1 MSRKTK
7 ENGARSKEVKKIAHV
22 CTVQK
27 FKIYKISLFSNK
39 LNTIFLILQEQ
50 ASIGCHLP
58 ICTVSQTKLEV
69 GISLL
74 HRRLRKNE
82 VERGRVLVK
91 ALRYFNSTGFI
102 L

>member
-1 MSRKTK
+1 M
-7 ENGARSKEVKKIAHV
+7 EQGGKKIAHV
-22 CTVQK
+22 CTVQIEITK
-27 FKIYKISLFSNK
+27 FAL
-39 LNTIFLILQEQ
+39 LLILQEQ

-69 GISLL
+69 GISLF
-74 HRRLRKNE
+74 HIRLRKNE
-82 VERGRVLVK
+82 VERERLLIK

>member
-1 MSRKTK
+1 MK

-22 CTVQK
+22 CTVQI
-27 FKIYKISLFSNK
+27 KITKLAYSNK

-74 HRRLRKNE
+74 HIRLRKN
-82 VERGRVLVK
+82 
-91 ALRYFNSTGFI
+91 
-102 L
+102 